1 MSDIYPSMAAH
12 CYYVPASITPAY
24 EEHEEQP
31 MELGMGANDVVFERK
46 LVSKRG
52 RDDEDYETTG
62 QRCTYYRNSV
72 AAIDENTGREEEPLL
87 ADKERQAVNML
98 VDLFER
104 RATVSFYE
112 GEPLKALSTLAYS
125 DVYHLQL
132 SAATAF
138 SEISEMDTRPV
149 TREALEPILYLLQS
163 PHIDVQHGASAALGN
178 LAVNMDNKLLIVRMG
193 GLEPLIRQ
201 MLSPNIDAQINS
213 VGCITNLAT
222 AEENKM
228 QIAKSGAL
236 LPLTRLARS
245 RDLRVQRNAA
255 GALLNMTHS
264 AEHRQQLIGA
274 GAVPVLVELLGSDDS
289 ELQYYATTALSNI
302 AVDESGRQLLWDTQ
316 PVLVDAL
323 IMFVNTSTIKVQ
335 CQAILTLRNLASD
348 DQYQTQIVEKGG
360 LDSLLPLLQSEYDPL
375 VISAS
380 ACLRNLSIH
389 PSNEKPILESGI
401 LPCLVSLI
409 TQSGN
414 EEVQCHVIS
423 ALRNLVANNEAD
435 KTPFAN
441 AGLFDHIR
449 AVLVNPAS
457 SEVVVGEMIAALN
470 VFVLDESLW
479 PYIIDGG
486 FLELLIPLTRSQN
499 VELQYNACVTISSLA
514 GKAGEASDRLAQVW
528 DRPEGGLQSYLAS
541 FLTVDE
547 GMDPVLRSVALWTV
561 LLLLE
566 SDSPDL
572 VRLVTSHP
580 SIIKNIDKIASID
593 TLPEGELRNSAY
605 TTDSLA
611 GLRSSRG
618 FMDGEGPGADDGPLD
633 ESDDEIYNRMITIA
647 QDVISLVQNLD
658 I

>member
-1 MSDIYPSMAAH
+1 MGVTCSSLLPSP
-12 CYYVPASITPAY
+12 CCRLNDESPNR
-24 EEHEEQP
+24 EQ
-31 MELGMGANDVVFERK
+31 
-46 LVSKRG
+46 
-52 RDDEDYETTG
+52 
-62 QRCTYYRNSV
+62 
-72 AAIDENTGREEEPLL
+72 EPLL

-104 RATVSFYE
+104 RASISFYE

-149 TREALEPILYLLQS
+149 SREALEPVLYLLQS

-178 LAVNMDNKLLIVRMG
+178 LAVNVENKLLIVRMG

-228 QIAKSGAL
+228 RIAKSGAL

-245 RDLRVQRNAA
+245 RDVRVQRNAA

-274 GAVPVLVELLGSDDS
+274 GAVPVLVELLASEDP

-302 AVDESGRQLLWDTQ
+302 AVDESGRRLLWETQ

-323 IMFVNTSTIKVQ
+323 LRFVETSTIKVQ

-348 DQYQTQIVEKGG
+348 DQYQMQIVEKGG
-360 LDSLLPLLQSEYDPL
+360 LDVLLPLLQSEYDPL
-375 VISAS
+375 VISVS

-389 PSNEKPILESGI
+389 PQNEEPILHSGV
-401 LPCLVSLI
+401 LPSLVSLI

-414 EEVQCHVIS
+414 EEVQCHVVS
-423 ALRNLVANNEAD
+423 ALRNLVANNDAD
-435 KTPFAN
+435 KMPFVES
-441 AGLFDHIR
+441 GLFEHIR
-449 AVLVNPAS
+449 AVLSDPNTS
-457 SEVVVGEMIAALN
+457 DVVLGEMVAALS

-479 PYIIDGG
+479 VYVLEGG
-486 FLELLIPLTRSQN
+486 FLELLIPLTRAESY
-499 VELQYNACVTISSLA
+499 ELQCNTCAIISTLA
-514 GKAGEASDRLAQVW
+514 TKGSEASDRLIAVW
-528 DRPEGGLQSYLAS
+528 DKPAGGLQSYLAA
-541 FLTVDE
+541 FLAVDV
-547 GMDPVLRSVALWTV
+547 GMEPMLRSVALWTV
-561 LLLLE
+561 SMLLE
-566 SDSPDL
+566 SDSPEL
-572 VRLVTSHP
+572 VRLVISHP
-580 SIIKNIDKIASID
+580 SIIRNIEKIASVGVEAS
-593 TLPEGELRNSAY
+593 EGDGRNSAY
-605 TTDSLA
+605 MSS
-611 GLRSSRG
+611 GLRNSQAFGSDG
-618 FMDGEGPGADDGPLD
+618 FDGEDID
-633 ESDDEIYNRMITIA
+633 ESDDDIYNRIETLA
-647 QDVISLVQNLD
+647 QDIIAVVHNLEY
-658 I
+658 